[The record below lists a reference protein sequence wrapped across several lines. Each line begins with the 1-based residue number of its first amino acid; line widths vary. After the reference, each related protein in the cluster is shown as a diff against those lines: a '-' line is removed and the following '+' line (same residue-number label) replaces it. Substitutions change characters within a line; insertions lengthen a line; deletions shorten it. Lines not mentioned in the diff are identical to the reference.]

1 MTWDP
6 SAFSQSVNVTVLLK
20 YAVDSGDGDF
30 PRWSQTVPNE
40 RGFVKIPM
48 EQDWLLEQQRH
59 NLSISMKSIAADGK
73 GLESGGLVISLV
85 GNSTTLPSSSPS
97 SSPSASPSASHTSV
111 PPGPHKSSDK
121 VGMGVGIPL
130 GIIFLFALVG
140 GLFLVLRKRRRGYMG
155 SRRRGAVPLTAD
167 EFRTTRSR
175 GDSFK
180 DEPMQDVELQPRN
193 GLQRR
198 DSVSDLTVSTVSDS
212 EREGSNA
219 FRDEIARQR
228 AGDHGPRR

>member
-6 SAFSQSVNVTVLLK
+6 SAFNQSVNVTVLLK

-30 PRWSQTVPNE
+30 PRWNQTVPNE

-73 GLESGGLVISLV
+73 GMESGGIVVSLV
-85 GNSTTLPSSSPS
+85 GNSTTSPSSSISASPS
-97 SSPSASPSASHTSV
+97 SSPSASHTPV
-111 PPGPHKSSDK
+111 PPAPHKSSDK

-140 GLFLVLRKRRRGYMG
+140 GLFLVLRKRRRGYLG
-155 SRRRGAVPLTAD
+155 SRRRGAAPLTGD
-167 EFRTTRSR
+167 EFRTTRGR

-180 DEPMQDVELQPRN
+180 DEPVQDVELQPRN
-193 GLQRR
+193 GHQRG
-198 DSVSDLTVSTVSDS
+198 DSISDLTVSPVSDT
-212 EREGSNA
+212 ERESSNA

-228 AGDHGPRR
+228 AGDHGHRR